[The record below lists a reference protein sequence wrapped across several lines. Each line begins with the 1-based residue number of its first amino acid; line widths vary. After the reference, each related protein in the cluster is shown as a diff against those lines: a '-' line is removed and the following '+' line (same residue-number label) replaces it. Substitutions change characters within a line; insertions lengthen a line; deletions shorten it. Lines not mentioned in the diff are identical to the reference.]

1 MKYEHWYKV
10 KGINPG
16 KPGKGKGMSELI
28 RNTVWEKTSQARKN

>member
-28 RNTVWEKTSQARKN
+28 RNTVWEKTSQERKN